1 MGPIQQT
8 GKFLASPGGVEGKYF
23 YPTAEQAASLARAN
37 FPSQGVQTLV
47 TAQVPNAVL
56 GQATRI
62 APFGEGPAFFF
73 RVEQLPAL
81 GSPAVQPFFPVFILG
96 VP

>member
-1 MGPIQQT
+1 LQ
-8 GKFLASPGGVEGKYF
+8 APGGVEGKYF
-23 YPTAEQAASLARAN
+23 YPTAEQATALARAN

-47 TAQVPNAVL
+47 TARVPNAVL

-62 APFGEGPAFFF
+62 APFGEGPAYFF
-73 RVEQLPAL
+73 EAGQLPAL
-81 GSPAVQPFFPVFILG
+81 GSPAVQPFFPIFTVG